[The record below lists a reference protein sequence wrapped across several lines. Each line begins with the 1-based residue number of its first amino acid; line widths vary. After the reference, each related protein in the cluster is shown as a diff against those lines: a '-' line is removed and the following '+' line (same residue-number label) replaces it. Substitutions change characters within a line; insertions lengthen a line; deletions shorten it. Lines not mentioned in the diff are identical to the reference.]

1 MEIVEKDGRPTV
13 STAHAGHCQASIKN
27 VSDALYVI
35 GGKWKLSIIVALAD
49 SDKRFTEIQRQVEGI
64 SARVLSSE
72 LKDLELTGFIYKKIT
87 VDPVLIEYGLAPYSR
102 SLEQV
107 VRSLSEWGSQHR
119 DKLKTDALQ

>member
-1 MEIVEKDGRPTV
+1 MEIAEETGRPKV
-13 STAHAGHCQASIKN
+13 SIADAGQCQASIKN

-72 LKDLELTGFIYKKIT
+72 LKDLELTGFIYKKVT

-107 VRSLSEWGSQHR
+107 VKSLSEWGSQHR
-119 DKLKTDALQ
+119 EKLKADAL